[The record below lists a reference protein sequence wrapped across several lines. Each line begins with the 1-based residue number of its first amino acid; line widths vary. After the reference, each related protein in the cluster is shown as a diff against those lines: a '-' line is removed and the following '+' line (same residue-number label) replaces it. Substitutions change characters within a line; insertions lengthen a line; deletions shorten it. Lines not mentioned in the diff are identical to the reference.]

1 MAKWWRHSKWCL
13 KLIWLLFSYHTKKF
27 GWQNFIK
34 IERLSQELFMSEFQ
48 YENSTKR
55 WCHQWLG
62 LNWLKP
68 RSFIGIIAK
77 ASETKS
83 HQIRITKSKV
93 IHIQIPVQKWEKLK
107 SGKKFSG
114 LQKGAISVLLIEED
128 FRDYQS
134 GQDGLQIGEAL
145 RISNWGQK
153 ITIRGRDLKLGQRD
167 FKLGQRL
174 QIGARRISN
183 QDRDYDAE
191 QR

>member
-1 MAKWWRHSKWCL
+1 MTKLHQNWTIKSRVIHVRISIRKQHQTMMSSVTRVKLIKTKVIYRYHSKGVWN
-13 KLIWLLFSYHTKKF
+13 
-27 GWQNFIK
+27 QV
-34 IERLSQELFMSEFQ
+34 
-48 YENSTKR
+48 
-55 WCHQWLG
+55 
-62 LNWLKP
+62 
-68 RSFIGIIAK
+68 
-77 ASETKS
+77 

-114 LQKGAISVLLIEED
+114 LQKGAISVLLIEAD